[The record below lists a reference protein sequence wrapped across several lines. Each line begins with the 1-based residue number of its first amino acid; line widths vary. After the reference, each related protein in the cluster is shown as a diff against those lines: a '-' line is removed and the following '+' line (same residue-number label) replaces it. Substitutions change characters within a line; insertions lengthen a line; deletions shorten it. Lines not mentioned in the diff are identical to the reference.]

1 MFYDRIFRLLDYHS
15 QNKRVC
21 IIGLILCPVLNCRE
35 SYNDCFVTEHSDNNK
50 YRCLGQAIVNFDNLL
65 YHSLE
70 AMKKLLY
77 VQMILLIKFLALLF
91 QNIKK
96 IPI

>member
-65 YHSLE
+65 YH
-70 AMKKLLY
+70 
-77 VQMILLIKFLALLF
+77 ILGSNEEVVVCPDDTF
-91 QNIKK
+91 NK
-96 IPI
+96 IPCSAFPKY